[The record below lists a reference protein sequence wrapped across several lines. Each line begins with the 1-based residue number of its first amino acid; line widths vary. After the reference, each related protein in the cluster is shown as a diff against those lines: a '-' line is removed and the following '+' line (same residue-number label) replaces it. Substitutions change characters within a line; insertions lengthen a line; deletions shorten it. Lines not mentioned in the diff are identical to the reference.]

1 MEYSLHSVVTIEL
14 ESNSR
19 LLYRVRVASLGNEIL
34 NIAATTTRIKNSL
47 HLILGFTI
55 NNNGREWRL

>member
-1 MEYSLHSVVTIEL
+1 MKCSLQGVVTIEL

-19 LLYRVRVASLGNEIL
+19 LPYRVRVASLGNEIL

-55 NNNGREWRL
+55 NNNRRG